1 MVELELNNL
10 CTAVIYKAQDFNTT
24 RSNKDKGAFSAGQG
38 TGDSN
43 NSIDETYMGAIE
55 VYPNPAHNQLTIEQ
69 LEANEM
75 YMEILTLSGQVVSMN
90 VSSGLTSNINID
102 QLESGTYLLLIRI
115 GDRSETRRFVKQ

>member
-1 MVELELNNL
+1 
-10 CTAVIYKAQDFNTT
+10 
-24 RSNKDKGAFSAGQG
+24 
-38 TGDSN
+38 
-43 NSIDETYMGAIE
+43 MGAIE

-75 YMEILTLSGQVVSMN
+75 YMEILTLSGQVVSTN